1 LQQADGSW
9 GTETERLLLM
19 DSRDFNRVGVGVDD
33 LIEAYMQVIQQPIE
47 LHALVGKIGTTKHR
61 HKLVSNIDQLVVDFR
76 TLKVKPPS
84 VFCLL
89 QTVLAVTA
97 IDGLACKLITPKVL
111 AQ

>member
-1 LQQADGSW
+1 
-9 GTETERLLLM
+9 M

-76 TLKVKPPS
+76 TLKVKPQVS
-84 VFCLL
+84 FVCYRQSLRLL
-89 QTVLAVTA
+89 PLMDLLAS
-97 IDGLACKLITPKVL
+97 
-111 AQ
+111 